1 MPTPYGL
8 SPTVPRKL
16 VVQHV
21 QLPAQVGK
29 IQLTHQEVVS
39 INAAG
44 LPSLSLGIWLRTFGL
59 YLVAMS
65 FLHARHAET
74 YLLRCHPS

>member
-44 LPSLSLGIWLRTFGL
+44 IPSLSLGI
-59 YLVAMS
+59 
-65 FLHARHAET
+65 
-74 YLLRCHPS
+74 